1 LLFAPEPRGSQ
12 NAEKFEFGASSPL
25 PIHMNE
31 FATLG
36 PLAPGEHFPALKP
49 LSGGQS
55 NPQEVILNWT
65 GTLKQ

>member
-1 LLFAPEPRGSQ
+1 MLVPIQ
-12 NAEKFEFGASSPL
+12 NAEKFEFGAPSAP

-31 FATLG
+31 FAALG
-36 PLAPGEHFPALKP
+36 PLAPGERFPALKV
-49 LSGGQS
+49 LGGGQS